1 MKPGS
6 LTRTRI
12 LLKLLA
18 AALLI
23 IILIL
28 FSSTDVDFIYTGF

>member
-1 MKPGS
+1 MNKES

-12 LLKLLA
+12 LLKLLLA
-18 AALLI
+18 AVLI
-23 IILIL
+23 IILLL

>member
-1 MKPGS
+1 MKSDS
-6 LTRTRI
+6 LAPTRI

-23 IILIL
+23 VILLL

>member
-1 MKPGS
+1 MKSYS
-6 LTRTRI
+6 LVPTRI

-23 IILIL
+23 IILLL